1 MSKVGT
7 YLQEHIAGE
16 TSTNPAVLAA
26 MSRDAG
32 VLEIAP
38 DMVIYPRLTNDIR
51 KVARFA
57 WQLAEKGHLL
67 SLTARGHGQDTT
79 GASIGSGAVLSF
91 PAHMNNILEFDTK
104 QKLVRL
110 QPGVNTRSLSNAL
123 LLHGLG
129 IAAMPA
135 SPLYTVGGVAANNS
149 SNPLAATA
157 GFMNDWV
164 QQLEVVLANGDVL
177 QTERLS
183 KHEFKKRQGLSTF
196 EGEIYRSLDGLIEDN
211 KQLIAE
217 KLDPDMCDSSG
228 YSALA
233 KVKRKDGSFDLTPLF
248 VGSQGT
254 LGVISEL
261 IIKCDFIS
269 LHTSVIVAAFP
280 HDSQA
285 RDSLDTLTRLNP
297 SFLEYY
303 DGQFFEI
310 AEERGKRYSVSQNIA
325 GTPGAVVVVG
335 FNDFNE
341 RARRKSIKRA
351 LKVFEQTEASVEYGD
366 GEETANLLAI
376 RDVVTFANIPE
387 KARDLAP
394 ALIDGA
400 FIPNEQFEGFVA
412 SVADLAQKY
421 HVTLPVC
428 RRALQG
434 TMYIRPEFSLRIPG
448 DKQKI
453 FKLLDEYSD
462 LVVRHGGCLV
472 ADDGEGRLK
481 AKFAYKA
488 LDEDI
493 VQLYQQVKAIFDPF
507 GILNPGVKQEP
518 DLRQLVKQLRT
529 DDTIACAD
537 YISTA

>member
-7 YLQEHIAGE
+7 YLQEHISGE
-16 TSTNPAVLAA
+16 ATTNPAMLNT
-26 MSRDAG
+26 MSRDGG
-32 VLEIAP
+32 VLEVAP
-38 DMVIYPRLTNDIR
+38 DMVIYPRVTNDIR
-51 KVARFA
+51 KTARFA

-67 SLTARGHGQDTT
+67 SLTPRGHGHDTT
-79 GASIGSGAVLSF
+79 GASIGPGVVLSF
-91 PAHMNNILEFDTK
+91 PAHMNNILEFDAK

-110 QPGVNTRSLSNAL
+110 QPGVNTRSLGDAL
-123 LLHGLG
+123 LLQGLG
-129 IAAMPA
+129 IPAMPT
-135 SPLYTVGGVAANNS
+135 SPLYTVGGVTGNNS
-149 SNPLAATA
+149 SNPLVATA

-164 QQLEVVLANGDVL
+164 QQLEIVLANGDVL

-183 KHEFKKRQGLSTF
+183 KHELKKRKGLSTF
-196 EGEIYRSLDGLIEDN
+196 EGEIYRNLDGLIEDN
-211 KQLIAE
+211 KQLITE

-254 LGVISEL
+254 LGIISEL
-261 IIKCDFIS
+261 IVKTDFIS
-269 LHTSVIVAAFP
+269 LHTGVVIAAFP
-280 HDSQA
+280 HGSQA
-285 RDSLDTLTRLNP
+285 RDSLDVLTQLNP

-303 DGQFFEI
+303 DGQFFDI
-310 AEERGKRYSVSQNIA
+310 AEERGKRYSVCQNIA

-341 RARRKSIKRA
+341 RARRKSIRRA
-351 LKVFEQTEASVEYGD
+351 LKVFEQTEANVEYGD
-366 GEETANLLAI
+366 GEEVADLLAI
-376 RDVVTFANIPE
+376 RDVVSFAYIPE
-387 KARDLAP
+387 KTHSLAP

-400 FIPNEQFEGFVA
+400 FIPNEQFENFISAV
-412 SVADLAQKY
+412 VDLAQKY
-421 HVTLPVC
+421 HVTLPIC

-434 TMYIRPEFSLRIPG
+434 TVYARPEFSLRKPG

-462 LVVRHGGCLV
+462 LVVQYGGCLV

-488 LDEDI
+488 LDDD
-493 VQLYQQVKAIFDPF
+493 VLQLYQQVKAIFDPYS
-507 GILNPGVKQEP
+507 ILNPGVKQEP

-529 DDTIACAD
+529 DDAIASAD
-537 YISTA
+537 YISSS